1 MFFFFTSLLTALQA
15 SGHVLD
21 LDDLME
27 KNTTDDP
34 VLYYT
39 VACKKGQKIKQKE
52 NK

>member
-27 KNTTDDP
+27 RNTTDDP
-34 VLYYT
+34 VLYYI
-39 VACKKGQKIKQKE
+39 VACKRDRK
-52 NK
+52 